1 MVNVVRFGLLGPLS
15 VEHDGRRIDVRG
27 LKQRAL
33 LVALLARPNQ
43 VVPAGE
49 LADIMWSG
57 RPPTSV
63 ATTLRSHVKRLR
75 QCLGDIGPDR
85 ILTSARGY
93 LVRIE
98 DAAELDVAAF
108 TDGIHRGRSAMLD
121 NDRPTALRELAAA
134 LGLWRGTPLSDVRV
148 DYFTATLVPE
158 LERIRRQA
166 EEWYGEALLAVMVGS
181 SARTLPSPGTPAGTA
196 HG

>member
-15 VEHDGRRIDVRG
+15 VEHDGCAVDVPG

-49 LADIMWSG
+49 LADILWS
-57 RPPTSV
+57 RDQPASA

-85 ILTSARGY
+85 IVTCARGY
-93 LVRIE
+93 LIRID

-121 NDRPTALRELAAA
+121 NDWPTAQHELATALR
-134 LGLWRGTPLSDVRV
+134 LWRGSPLSDVPV

-166 EEWYGEALLAVMVGS
+166 EEWYAVAMLAVMVGS
-181 SARTLPSPGTPAGTA
+181 SARTLPTPGTPARSGRA
-196 HG
+196 

>member
-15 VEHDGRRIDVRG
+15 VEHDGCPVDVPG

-43 VVPAGE
+43 VVSAGE
-49 LADIMWSG
+49 LADIVWNR
-57 RPPTSV
+57 RPPPSV
-63 ATTLRSHVKRLR
+63 AATLRSHVKRLR
-75 QCLGDIGPDR
+75 RCLGDIGPDR
-85 ILTSARGY
+85 IVTSARGY
-93 LVRIE
+93 LIRID

-108 TDGIHRGRSAMLD
+108 TDGIHRGRAAMLD
-121 NDRPTALRELAAA
+121 NDWPTARHELANA
-134 LGLWRGTPLSDVRV
+134 LRLWRGAPLSDVRV

-166 EEWYGEALLAVMVGS
+166 EEWHAVAMLAVMVGS
-181 SARTLPSPGTPAGTA
+181 SARTLPSPGTPAHTGRA
-196 HG
+196 